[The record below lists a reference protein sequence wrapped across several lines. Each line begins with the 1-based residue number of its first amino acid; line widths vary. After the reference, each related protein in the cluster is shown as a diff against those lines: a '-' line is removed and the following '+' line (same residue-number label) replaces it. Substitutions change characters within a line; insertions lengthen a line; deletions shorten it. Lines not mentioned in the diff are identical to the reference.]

1 MEKWLGSS
9 WWNWLLW
16 WTRGGLFAVHATPG
30 TASAVSFVV
39 RWRRCRKYYS
49 RASLW
54 AVATLQHWAA
64 DDVISWGRMKLGK
77 IQIVNFS
84 QGEADI
90 VHQERT
96 QPGASG
102 RSAEIGALFQW
113 PAYYSQSMQPFFVQ
127 PDARFNQ
134 EDNLTRRFSSDLQGE
149 FHYIFKKGS
158 YLILTSM
165 LTSGKN

>member
-16 WTRGGLFAVHATPG
+16 WTRGGSFAVHATPG

-77 IQIVNFS
+77 LF
-84 QGEADI
+84 
-90 VHQERT
+90 
-96 QPGASG
+96 SG
-102 RSAEIGALFQW
+102 RGRHCPPGEDTARSKWQKADGETDRQKLGPSFSDPRTILNRCNHFLCSQMPDLTKKTTWPEGLALTFKEN
-113 PAYYSQSMQPFFVQ
+113 S
-127 PDARFNQ
+127 
-134 EDNLTRRFSSDLQGE
+134 T
-149 FHYIFKKGS
+149 IFLKKAPIS
-158 YLILTSM
+158 F
-165 LTSGKN
+165 

>member
-1 MEKWLGSS
+1 MARS
-9 WWNWLLW
+9 
-16 WTRGGLFAVHATPG
+16 FAVHATPG
-30 TASAVSFVV
+30 TVSAVSFVV

-64 DDVISWGRMKLGK
+64 DDVISWGHLKLGK

-96 QPGASG
+96 QPEANGRRLMQKQSG
-102 RSAEIGALFQW
+102 RKWGPLSVTRVLF
-113 PAYYSQSMQPFFVQ
+113 SI
-127 PDARFNQ
+127 DA
-134 EDNLTRRFSSDLQGE
+134 S
-149 FHYIFKKGS
+149 IFCAARCQ
-158 YLILTSM
+158 I
-165 LTSGKN
+165 